1 MNVAVRLPNWLGDT
15 VMAVP
20 VLAAVRAA
28 WPDAR
33 VLAAGPWAPLLA
45 GQGLAEGAGVPAV
58 TREPRLA
65 PPAVD
70 AAERAEVLRLLDAA
84 GVPARRAA
92 LRFGIQLGAAYG
104 PAKLWPLERVI
115 EFCRLLTARGA
126 TPILLGTP
134 GEAPAAAR
142 VGAAVSVPSLVGRD
156 RPALLPALLT
166 EIDALVSGDTGVGH
180 LATALGTP
188 SVTLFGPT
196 DPALSAPRGR
206 GAVVTHPVPC
216 APCFY
221 RACPI
226 EHPCLRGVTPE
237 EVHARAAAR
246 GGGGRGHRH
255 RARPPLARS
264 LALAG
269 GAAAPR
275 GRHPRGA
282 GADVSQRAL
291 GPALAGH
298 AAALPAHG
306 RAVRGLAADRDRVPR
321 SRDPHRTGLVDP
333 GRGRSPLP
341 RVG

>member
-45 GQGLAEGAGVPAV
+45 GQGLAEVLVDYPRSWSGRLRAADTVSRFGPDLAIVLPNSFESALAAWYWGARRRIGYAAGGRSALLTDVVPLPSPRRHQIDEYLALVERAGVPAV

-84 GVPARRAA
+84 GVPAR
-92 LRFGIQLGAAYG
+92 
-104 PAKLWPLERVI
+104 P
-115 EFCRLLTARGA
+115 ARGA

-196 DPALSAPRGR
+196 DPARSAPRGR
-206 GAVVTHPVPC
+206 AAVVTHPVPC

-237 EVHARAAAR
+237 EVHARAAALLEPV
-246 GGGGRGHRH
+246 
-255 RARPPLARS
+255 A
-264 LALAG
+264 
-269 GAAAPR
+269 
-275 GRHPRGA
+275 
-282 GADVSQRAL
+282 
-291 GPALAGH
+291 
-298 AAALPAHG
+298 
-306 RAVRGLAADRDRVPR
+306 
-321 SRDPHRTGLVDP
+321 
-333 GRGRSPLP
+333 
-341 RVG
+341 